1 MNNHDQFLALLKKEV
16 VPALG
21 CTEPTAIAYATAK
34 AREVL
39 GEMPERVE
47 LTLSGNII
55 KNSMGVGIPGTGM
68 KGADIATAVGIV
80 AGDSERKLEVL
91 TDIPK
96 EKVEEAKKLLE
107 NPNFIST
114 EVAQVPNKLYIK
126 AKVIK
131 GENWAS
137 VEIKDFHTAISLIEK
152 NGEVIFKAHCDD
164 SIEIAKP
171 TTSNGDSKVNII
183 PEDKAFITVAS
194 IFDFATTV
202 DVKELEFLNEVI
214 KVNMAIAEEG
224 VKNPWGLQVGKNR
237 FTNIELGLV
246 GDSLESYS
254 IAMAAAAT
262 DARMAGSTLP
272 VMTNSGSGNQG
283 LTASVPVI
291 ASAQKLNSTPEE
303 LLRALALSELIA
315 IHMKNHLGR
324 LSALC
329 GCVLASTGSSC
340 GVSYLM
346 GGKLPEIEGT
356 IKNIL
361 GNITG
366 MFCDGAKPGCALKVA
381 TGVSAGIQGALLAKD
396 GIVIGA
402 DEGIISTSIEDTIRD
417 ACSIGRDAMLE
428 ADKMILD
435 IMVNKTCK

>member
-1 MNNHDQFLALLKKEV
+1 MNRYNEFIEILKREV

-21 CTEPTAIAYATAK
+21 CTEPTAIAYAAAK

-39 GEMPERVE
+39 GEMPEKVE

-55 KNSMGVGIPGTGM
+55 KNAMGVGIPGTGM
-68 KGADIATAVGIV
+68 KGSDIATAVGIV
-80 AGDSERKLEVL
+80 AGDASRKLEVL
-91 TDIPK
+91 TDIPADK
-96 EKVEEAKKLLE
+96 IAEAKKLLD
-107 NPNFIST
+107 NPNFIT
-114 EVAQVPNKLYIK
+114 MEVAQVPNKLYIR

-131 GENWAS
+131 GDKWAS
-137 VEIKDFHTAISLIEK
+137 VEIKDFHTAITLIEK
-152 NGEVIFKAHCDD
+152 DGEVFFKANCDEAIEQVTCSPTVQQD
-164 SIEIAKP
+164 DRTFVSI
-171 TTSNGDSKVNII
+171 
-183 PEDKAFITVAS
+183 AS
-194 IFDFATTV
+194 IYDFACNV
-202 DVKELEFLNEVI
+202 PVEELAFLDKVIEV
-214 KVNMAIAEEG
+214 NGAIAEEG
-224 VKNPWGLQVGKNR
+224 LKNPWGLEVGRNR
-237 FTNIELGLV
+237 LNNIKTGLI
-246 GDSLESYS
+246 GDTLETYS
-254 IAMAAAAT
+254 IAKTAAAS
-262 DARMAGSTLP
+262 DARMAGSTMP

-291 ASAQKLNSTPEE
+291 AAAEKLNSTHEE

-315 IHMKNHLGR
+315 IHMKSHLGR

-340 GVSYLM
+340 GISYLL

-366 MFCDGAKPGCALKVA
+366 MFCDGAKPGCALKIA

-402 DEGIISTSIEDTIRD
+402 DEGIIDTDIEDTIRN
-417 ACSIGRDAMLE
+417 ACMIGRDAMTE
-428 ADKMILD
+428 TDKMILE
-435 IMVNKTCK
+435 IMVNKSGK